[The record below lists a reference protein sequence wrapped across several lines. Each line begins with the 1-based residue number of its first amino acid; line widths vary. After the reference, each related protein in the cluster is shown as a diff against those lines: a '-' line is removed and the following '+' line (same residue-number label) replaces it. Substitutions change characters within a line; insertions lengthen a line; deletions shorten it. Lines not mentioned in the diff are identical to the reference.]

1 MLPVISGVPQGS
13 VLGPLLFICYIND
26 VASIISEG
34 SDMNLFAD
42 DIALY
47 RVIKSPADYNLLQD
61 DANVISAKYLHFN
74 KTKCR
79 TMLITRKCTK
89 ACQPPPLLLDGTIL
103 AQVTSCKYLGIA
115 ITSDLSWSPHIAK
128 SHLQ

>member
-13 VLGPLLFICYIND
+13 VLGPLLFICYIIND
-26 VASIISEG
+26 VASVISEV

-61 DANVISAKYLHFN
+61 DVNSVSNIISAKYLHFN

-79 TMLITRKCTK
+79 TMLITRKRTK
-89 ACQPPPLLLDGTIL
+89 T
-103 AQVTSCKYLGIA
+103 QVSTTSS
-115 ITSDLSWSPHIAK
+115 TT
-128 SHLQ
+128 

>member
-47 RVIKSPADYNLLQD
+47 RVIKSPADYNFLKD
-61 DANVISAKYLHFN
+61 DVNSVSNVISAKYLHFN
-74 KTKCR
+74 KTK
-79 TMLITRKCTK
+79 M
-89 ACQPPPLLLDGTIL
+89 
-103 AQVTSCKYLGIA
+103 
-115 ITSDLSWSPHIAK
+115 
-128 SHLQ
+128 